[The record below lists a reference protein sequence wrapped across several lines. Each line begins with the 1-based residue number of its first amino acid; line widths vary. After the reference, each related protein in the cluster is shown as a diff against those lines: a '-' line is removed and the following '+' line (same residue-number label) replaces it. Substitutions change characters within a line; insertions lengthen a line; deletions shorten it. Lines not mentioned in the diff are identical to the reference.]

1 MDRIRLLAIGTL
13 MAFALTGAAQQA
25 AVTGPAEDQSRSAQ
39 IAVTPVEHHLK
50 VLSEKLSLTTDQ
62 EDRVRPILQE
72 MHDAWQKAEQDQSL
86 SDNER
91 NVQKHAAFMKADGQ
105 IRPILTDDQKKTL
118 DQMEEQMHSGDAGK

>member
-13 MAFALTGAAQQA
+13 MAFALTGTAQQA

-86 SDNER
+86 SDDER
-91 NVQKHAAFMKADGQ
+91 NAQKHAAFMKADGQ
-105 IRPILTDDQKKTL
+105 IRPILSDFQKKTL
-118 DQMEEQMHSGDAGK
+118 DQMEQQMHSGDAGK